1 MGFLVTM
8 KFQQASVHKDW
19 ILFIELEEKAYRDV
33 PLLYAFFEI

>member
-1 MGFLVTM
+1 VGFLVTM